1 MIPEEL
7 NAFVDTQK
15 HDSMDYIKISFQ
27 NFMKVV
33 LYDRS
38 VLSRRPNTN
47 LQLAIKCMFWSLDK
61 TWSFYQTFQKVNKI
75 HNL

>member
-15 HDSMDYIKISFQ
+15 HDSVDDIKISFQ

-38 VLSRRPNTN
+38 VLSRHPNTN
-47 LQLAIKCMFWSLDK
+47 LQLAIKCMF
-61 TWSFYQTFQKVNKI
+61 
-75 HNL
+75 